1 MITRGLFPLSLSE
14 HVAYHGL
21 ALSNEAQKGMLTSRG
36 LVRAYVRK
44 LLDAYLTMG
53 GFIASQRLME
63 PDALSVL

>member
-1 MITRGLFPLSLSE
+1 MSPSE

-21 ALSNEAQKGMLTSRG
+21 ALSNEAQKGMLTSTA
-36 LVRAYVRK
+36 RAYVRK

-53 GFIASQRLME
+53 GFIASQRLMK

>member
-1 MITRGLFPLSLSE
+1 MSLSE

-21 ALSNEAQKGMLTSRG
+21 ALSNEAQKGMLTSTE
-36 LVRAYVRK
+36 RAYVRK